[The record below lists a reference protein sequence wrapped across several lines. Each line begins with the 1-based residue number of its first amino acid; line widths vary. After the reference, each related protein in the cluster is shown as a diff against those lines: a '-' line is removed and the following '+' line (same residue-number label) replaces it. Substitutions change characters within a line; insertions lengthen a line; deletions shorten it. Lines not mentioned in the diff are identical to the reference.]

1 MLTYAGDEHSIISL
15 HDGSVYVW
23 GKGTQWAL
31 GLGAAT
37 KHVTRP
43 LALPCTGDVKAV
55 LQAGAQG
62 GGCVLLVAAGAA
74 ASALLRCVIVCVIVC
89 VCVCLCLCLCTGVCG
104 LVCVCVCVC
113 VYTSVCGLMLLVH
126 EARSY

>member
-1 MLTYAGDEHSIISL
+1 
-15 HDGSVYVW
+15 VYVW
-23 GKGTQWAL
+23 GRGTQWAL

-55 LQAGAQG
+55 LQAAGAQGGGGGGGG

-74 ASALLRCVIVCVIVC
+74 ASALLRCVCVCVIVC
-89 VCVCLCLCLCTGVCG
+89 VF
-104 LVCVCVCVC
+104 
-113 VYTSVCGLMLLVH
+113 VYAAL
-126 EARSY
+126 SY

>member
-1 MLTYAGDEHSIISL
+1 M
-15 HDGSVYVW
+15 YVW
-23 GKGTQWAL
+23 GRGTQWAL

-74 ASALLRCVIVCVIVC
+74 ASALLRCVCVCACVFVFVFVYWYMWSYVC
-89 VCVCLCLCLCTGVCG
+89 VCVCLCVC
-104 LVCVCVCVC
+104 
-113 VYTSVCGLMLLVH
+113 TSVCGLMLLVY
-126 EARSY
+126 EA